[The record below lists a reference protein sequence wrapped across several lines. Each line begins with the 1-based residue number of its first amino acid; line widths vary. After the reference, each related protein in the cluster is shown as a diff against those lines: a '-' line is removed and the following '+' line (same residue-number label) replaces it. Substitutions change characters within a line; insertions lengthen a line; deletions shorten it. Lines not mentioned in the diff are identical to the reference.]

1 MKSPE
6 AVLRSALVANATFA
20 ALAGAKVFPVIAPEK
35 DAAGAKVGL
44 PFVTWRR
51 VAIRRQQTLAA
62 PMGMPVTSLEY
73 SIYGTTY
80 EQTREVADAMRAVLD
95 GYGGTANNTE
105 VKQTSLEQESDDF
118 VTLAGAELPP
128 AYQIT
133 QQYDIWWQET

>member
-6 AVLRSALVANATFA
+6 AVLRAALIANATFS
-20 ALAGAKVFPVIAPEK
+20 ALAGSKVFPIIAP
-35 DAAGAKVGL
+35 DRDSTGTLIGL

-51 VAIRRQQTLAA
+51 VSIRRQQTLSA

-73 SIYGTTY
+73 NIYGATY
-80 EQTREVADAMRAVLD
+80 EQAREVADVMRSVLD
-95 GYGGTANNTE
+95 GYGGTVNNTE

-118 VTLAGAELPP
+118 VSLAGAELPR

-133 QQYDIWWQET
+133 QQYDIFWTES